1 MARNTSKQASP
12 KATAGSKPKR
22 RGANPPATKQAPMID
37 LLKRPKGASITDLM
51 TSTGWQAH
59 SVRAALTGL
68 RKRDMDVV
76 RTKGDGGGSVYRIG
90 RAARS

>member
-1 MARNTSKQASP
+1 MARKTSKPAPS
-12 KATAGSKPKR
+12 KATTGGKPKR
-22 RGANPPATKQAPMID
+22 RGGNPPATKQAAMID
-37 LLKRPKGASITDLM
+37 LLKRPGGASIAELTAKM
-51 TSTGWQAH
+51 GWQAH

-90 RAARS
+90 GAARS

>member
-1 MARNTSKQASP
+1 MARKTSNP
-12 KATAGSKPKR
+12 VPLKARTGSKPKR
-22 RGANPPATKQAPMID
+22 KGANPPATKQAAMID
-37 LLKRPKGASITDLM
+37 LLKRPGGASIADL
-51 TSTGWQAH
+51 TTATGWQAH

-90 RAARS
+90 GAARS